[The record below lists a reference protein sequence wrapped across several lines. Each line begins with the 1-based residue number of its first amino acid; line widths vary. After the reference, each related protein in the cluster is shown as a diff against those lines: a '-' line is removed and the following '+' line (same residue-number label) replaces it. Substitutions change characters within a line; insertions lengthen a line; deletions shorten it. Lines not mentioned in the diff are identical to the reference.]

1 MTRVSTEVVVGFF
14 LLLGLLALGYLAIK
28 LGKME
33 VVGSSGYTVHATFP
47 NVAGLR
53 VGSPVEIAGVDVGW
67 VERIHL
73 KNYQA
78 VVDFRIKDEV
88 ELPEDS
94 IASIRTKGLI
104 GEQFVRIAPGGAEKK
119 MPPGGEITE
128 TELPAEIM

>member
-1 MTRVSTEVVVGFF
+1 MTRVGTEVVVGCF

-33 VVGSSGYTVHATFP
+33 VVGGSGYTVHATFP

-78 VVDFRIKDEV
+78 VVDFRIKDGV
-88 ELPEDS
+88 ALPEDS

-104 GEQFVRIAPGGAEKK
+104 GEQFVRISPGGSEK
-119 MPPGGEITE
+119 T
-128 TELPAEIM
+128 LHHQ